1 MKIKGWSVAG
11 LLRQQLLNKLQISRR
26 APPDVH
32 PILKRPRS
40 RVVAPIP
47 RQQPRNTR
55 RHTRGASGVG
65 RSAARYKAP
74 RPINQM
80 LRTSAR
86 SQEGIKKGN
95 RSCNFAHPPELRPAT
110 RGAAGPFRI
119 FRPSLTGQHAAVA
132 RTPVRTFAA
141 RSSRTTTER
150 IWATA
155 GADEQGLGFSYRIAR
170 QPRSQRARIWLLE
183 RIVPGLF
190 AVCRLP
196 KWGQTLQGGCAPRN
210 RSMSAN

>member
-1 MKIKGWSVAG
+1 MDGRWPG
-11 LLRQQLLNKLQISRR
+11 CCGNNHGNKLQISRR

-40 RVVAPIP
+40 RVVAPIA

-65 RSAARYKAP
+65 RSALRSKAP

-119 FRPSLTGQHAAVA
+119 FRRSLTGQHAAVA

-141 RSSRTTTER
+141 RSSRTTTDEFGNR
-150 IWATA
+150 RS
-155 GADEQGLGFSYRIAR
+155 DEQGLGFSYRIAR
-170 QPRSQRARIWLLE
+170 SRE
-183 RIVPGLF
+183 PGQNL
-190 AVCRLP
+190 A
-196 KWGQTLQGGCAPRN
+196 A
-210 RSMSAN
+210 